1 MNGVTNILNKHLGA
15 VHNSSPLTIVQ
26 RKVMNLLLKNAE
38 KNIHAD
44 VEHRISA
51 RDLMKGIGW
60 STTSK
65 TPENLKECLSELVSI
80 KIQWNIFEVDRKSK
94 WITSTLLASVAI
106 KDGDVFYSYSHHL
119 RALLSQPNIYAKLD
133 LGIQKLFKVKY
144 SMLIW
149 EYISGEL
156 SSKKTDSVTTQWL
169 NYENI
174 LKLTYLENTMYE
186 NRYSLFLERVIDK
199 SIDEIN
205 VKSDLHITYETL
217 SERGKLKHL
226 RFRAHRKVGGMVIE
240 QPVQET
246 TEGVEKLKHFQLSSR
261 QISEI
266 KSKYTSEEINRA
278 YEFFITAFDSS
289 VSKIKNP
296 VAFFKKALEEG
307 WVTSDVMAQRV
318 ETSVS
323 EKNSSEKDSVLK
335 SIHASEEADQIKAM
349 RIDLLNSLG
358 GAPYKSWMQNVHLLR
373 DKDILTI
380 VSPTP
385 FIRDWIENKYRQDI
399 VAAAK
404 KCFEHPNIIVEF
416 STIEDLKL
424 EVV

>member
-1 MNGVTNILNKHLGA
+1 
-15 VHNSSPLTIVQ
+15 
-26 RKVMNLLLKNAE
+26 MNLLLKNAE

-65 TPENLKECLSELVSI
+65 TPKNLKECLSELVSI

-106 KDGDVFYSYSHHL
+106 KEGDVYYSYSHHL

-169 NYENI
+169 TYENI
-174 LKLTYLENTMYE
+174 LKLTYLKNTMYD

-217 SERGKLKHL
+217 SERGKLTHI
-226 RFRAHRKVGGMVIE
+226 RFQAHRKNGGRVIDLG
-240 QPVQET
+240 VTKT

-261 QISEI
+261 QITEI
-266 KSKYTSEEINRA
+266 KSKYTTEEINRA
-278 YEFFITAFDSS
+278 YEFFMTAFESS
-289 VSKIKNP
+289 ASKIKNP

-307 WVTSDVMAQRV
+307 WVTSDVLSHRMDDVTIQ
-318 ETSVS
+318 T
-323 EKNSSEKDSVLK
+323 NSSEEEEIRMAIETSDDSESIIALRINLLK
-335 SIHASEEADQIKAM
+335 A
-349 RIDLLNSLG
+349 LG
-358 GAPYKSWMQNVHLLR
+358 LAPYKSWMREVRMMIDNNTLR
-373 DKDILTI
+373 LI
-380 VSPTP
+380 SPSQ
-385 FIRDWIENKYRQDI
+385 FNRDWIESRYRSTI
-399 VAAAK
+399 LTSAE
-404 KCFEHPNIIVEF
+404 KCFE
-416 STIEDLKL
+416 TIDIKIEYTIDNERERVLA
-424 EVV
+424 